1 VITRP
6 VYAPR
11 CVARQMLANHFR
23 SSRFLIMTLALI
35 APLLTPAEA
44 QTSSNRAPGISGGT
58 PPSTVKAG
66 SYYTYGV
73 YAWDHDGDTL
83 VFSARNLPSWLAMDR
98 SSGRIRGTPSAS
110 NVGVYRD
117 IVISVSDGKASSS
130 LAPFTIS
137 VLTADGSPPP
147 PSEPEP
153 EPDPDN
159 RAPGISGGTPPST
172 VKVGS
177 YYTYGVYAWDHDGD
191 TLVFS
196 ARNLPSWL
204 AVDRSSGR
212 IRGTPSASHVG
223 VYRDIV
229 ISVSDGKATS
239 SLAAFTISVLA
250 ADGSSP
256 PPSEPEPDP
265 DNRAPGIS
273 GTPPTSVT
281 AGDVY
286 TFGPYAWDHDGDTLT
301 FSASNLPSWLSL
313 DRATGRI
320 RGTPTAQQVG
330 TYSNIRISVS
340 DGNASASLA
349 AFSITVLQSGSAS
362 GSVTLSWQ
370 APTQNTDG
378 SPLRDLSGYR
388 VRYGTSPSSLTR
400 TVTISNPGITSAVI
414 ADLASGTWYFA
425 VTAVNSQQVE
435 SSLSAI
441 VSKRL

>member
-110 NVGVYRD
+110 HVGVYRD
-117 IVISVSDGKASSS
+117 IVISVSDGKATSS
-130 LAPFTIS
+130 LAAFTIT

-147 PSEPEP
+147 SEP